1 MAKKPWEKKVVENNS
16 HRKDKI
22 TRTSR
27 GVVSSTPWLTAFL
40 SAFFVIVVAILF
52 IVFYTSNRGE
62 DRAKET
68 SGFYGASSQ
77 KVNSS
82 KTKKASTS
90 KKTTSSSKTKTS
102 DKSTTSSSTVASS
115 SETSTSSSSTV
126 ASSSETSTSS
136 SVNGGTIVVQ
146 PGEGAASI
154 AARAGISVARLQELN
169 PGHMTSGYWYANP
182 GDPVVVN

>member
-22 TRTSR
+22 TRTSS
-27 GVVSSTPWLTAFL
+27 GVVSSTPWITAFL

-115 SETSTSSSSTV
+115 SETSTSSS
-126 ASSSETSTSS
+126 
-136 SVNGGTIVVQ
+136 VNGGTIVVQ

>member
-27 GVVSSTPWLTAFL
+27 GVVSSTPWITAFL

-68 SGFYGASSQ
+68 SGFYGALSQ

-102 DKSTTSSSTVASS
+102 DKSTT
-115 SETSTSSSSTV
+115 SSSTV

>member
-27 GVVSSTPWLTAFL
+27 GVVSSTPWITAFL

-115 SETSTSSSSTV
+115 SETSTSSS
-126 ASSSETSTSS
+126 
-136 SVNGGTIVVQ
+136 VNGGTIVVQ
-146 PGEGAASI
+146 PGEGPASI

-169 PGHMTSGYWYANP
+169 PSHMTSGYWYANP

>member
-1 MAKKPWEKKVVENNS
+1 MENNS

-82 KTKKASTS
+82 KTKKHLQVR
-90 KKTTSSSKTKTS
+90 KQRHHQKLKL
-102 DKSTTSSSTVASS
+102 VI
-115 SETSTSSSSTV
+115 
-126 ASSSETSTSS
+126 
-136 SVNGGTIVVQ
+136 NQQHLLVQ
-146 PGEGAASI
+146 
-154 AARAGISVARLQELN
+154 
-169 PGHMTSGYWYANP
+169 
-182 GDPVVVN
+182 

>member
-27 GVVSSTPWLTAFL
+27 GVVSSTLWLTAFL

-115 SETSTSSSSTV
+115 SETSTSSS
-126 ASSSETSTSS
+126 
-136 SVNGGTIVVQ
+136 VNGGTIVVQ

>member
-27 GVVSSTPWLTAFL
+27 GVVSSAPWIIAFL

-115 SETSTSSSSTV
+115 SETSTSSS
-126 ASSSETSTSS
+126 
-136 SVNGGTIVVQ
+136 VNGGTIVVQ

>member
-27 GVVSSTPWLTAFL
+27 GVVSSTPWITAFL

-115 SETSTSSSSTV
+115 SETSTSSSVS
-126 ASSSETSTSS
+126 
-136 SVNGGTIVVQ
+136 GGTIVVQ

>member
-27 GVVSSTPWLTAFL
+27 GVVSSTSWITAFL

-115 SETSTSSSSTV
+115 SETSTSSS
-126 ASSSETSTSS
+126 
-136 SVNGGTIVVQ
+136 VNGGTIVVQ

>member
-27 GVVSSTPWLTAFL
+27 CVVSSTPWLTAFL

-115 SETSTSSSSTV
+115 SETSTSSS
-126 ASSSETSTSS
+126 
-136 SVNGGTIVVQ
+136 VNGGTIVVQ

>member
-1 MAKKPWEKKVVENNS
+1 
-16 HRKDKI
+16 
-22 TRTSR
+22 
-27 GVVSSTPWLTAFL
+27 
-40 SAFFVIVVAILF
+40 

-115 SETSTSSSSTV
+115 SETSTSSS
-126 ASSSETSTSS
+126 
-136 SVNGGTIVVQ
+136 VNGGTIVVQ

>member
-27 GVVSSTPWLTAFL
+27 GVVSSTHWLTAFL

-115 SETSTSSSSTV
+115 SETSTSSS
-126 ASSSETSTSS
+126 
-136 SVNGGTIVVQ
+136 VNGGTIVVQ

>member
-27 GVVSSTPWLTAFL
+27 GAVSSTPWLTAFL

-115 SETSTSSSSTV
+115 SETSTSSS
-126 ASSSETSTSS
+126 
-136 SVNGGTIVVQ
+136 VNGGTIVVQ

>member
-40 SAFFVIVVAILF
+40 SAFFVIFVAILF

-115 SETSTSSSSTV
+115 SETSTSSS
-126 ASSSETSTSS
+126 
-136 SVNGGTIVVQ
+136 VNGGTIVVQ

>member
-22 TRTSR
+22 TRMSR

-115 SETSTSSSSTV
+115 SETSTSSS
-126 ASSSETSTSS
+126 
-136 SVNGGTIVVQ
+136 VNGGTIVVQ

>member
-16 HRKDKI
+16 HRKYKI

-27 GVVSSTPWLTAFL
+27 GVVSSTPWITAFL

-115 SETSTSSSSTV
+115 SETSTSSS
-126 ASSSETSTSS
+126 
-136 SVNGGTIVVQ
+136 VNGGTIVVQ

-169 PGHMTSGYWYANP
+169 PSHMTSGYWYANP

>member
-27 GVVSSTPWLTAFL
+27 GVVSSTPWITAFL

-62 DRAKET
+62 DIAKET

-102 DKSTTSSSTVASS
+102 DKSTT
-115 SETSTSSSSTV
+115 SSSTV

>member
-16 HRKDKI
+16 YRKDKI

-27 GVVSSTPWLTAFL
+27 GVVSSTPWITAFL

-115 SETSTSSSSTV
+115 SETSTSSS
-126 ASSSETSTSS
+126 
-136 SVNGGTIVVQ
+136 VNGGTIVVQ

>member
-27 GVVSSTPWLTAFL
+27 GVVSSTLWITAFL

-115 SETSTSSSSTV
+115 SETSTSSS
-126 ASSSETSTSS
+126 
-136 SVNGGTIVVQ
+136 VNGGTIVVQ

>member
-27 GVVSSTPWLTAFL
+27 GVVSSTPWITAFL

-115 SETSTSSSSTV
+115 SETSTSSS
-126 ASSSETSTSS
+126 
-136 SVNGGTIVVQ
+136 VNGGTIVVQ

-169 PGHMTSGYWYANP
+169 PGHMTSRYWYANP

>member
-27 GVVSSTPWLTAFL
+27 GVVSSTPWITAFL

-68 SGFYGASSQ
+68 SSFYGASSQ

-102 DKSTTSSSTVASS
+102 DKSTT
-115 SETSTSSSSTV
+115 SSSTV

>member
-27 GVVSSTPWLTAFL
+27 GVVSSTPWITTFL

-115 SETSTSSSSTV
+115 SETSTSSS
-126 ASSSETSTSS
+126 
-136 SVNGGTIVVQ
+136 VNGGTIVVQ

>member
-27 GVVSSTPWLTAFL
+27 GVVSSTPWITAFL

-115 SETSTSSSSTV
+115 SETSTSSS
-126 ASSSETSTSS
+126 
-136 SVNGGTIVVQ
+136 VNGGTIVVQ
-146 PGEGAASI
+146 PGEGAGSI

>member
-22 TRTSR
+22 TRTCR
-27 GVVSSTPWLTAFL
+27 GVVSSTPWITAFL

-115 SETSTSSSSTV
+115 SETSTSSS
-126 ASSSETSTSS
+126 
-136 SVNGGTIVVQ
+136 VNGGTIVVQ

>member
-27 GVVSSTPWLTAFL
+27 GVVPSTPWLTAFL

-115 SETSTSSSSTV
+115 SETSTSSS
-126 ASSSETSTSS
+126 
-136 SVNGGTIVVQ
+136 VNGGTIVVQ

>member
-1 MAKKPWEKKVVENNS
+1 
-16 HRKDKI
+16 
-22 TRTSR
+22 
-27 GVVSSTPWLTAFL
+27 VVSSTPWITAFL

-115 SETSTSSSSTV
+115 SETSTSSS
-126 ASSSETSTSS
+126 
-136 SVNGGTIVVQ
+136 VNGGTIVVQ

>member
-27 GVVSSTPWLTAFL
+27 GVVSSTPWITAFL

-115 SETSTSSSSTV
+115 SETSTSSS
-126 ASSSETSTSS
+126 
-136 SVNGGTIVVQ
+136 VNGGTIVVQ

-169 PGHMTSGYWYANP
+169 PSHMTSGYWHANP

>member
-40 SAFFVIVVAILF
+40 SAFFVIAVAILF

-115 SETSTSSSSTV
+115 SETSTSSS
-126 ASSSETSTSS
+126 
-136 SVNGGTIVVQ
+136 VNGGTIVVQ

>member
-68 SGFYGASSQ
+68 SGFYGVSSQ

-102 DKSTTSSSTVASS
+102 DKSTT
-115 SETSTSSSSTV
+115 SSSTV

>member
-27 GVVSSTPWLTAFL
+27 GVVSSTPWITAFL

-115 SETSTSSSSTV
+115 SETSTSSS
-126 ASSSETSTSS
+126 
-136 SVNGGTIVVQ
+136 VNGGTIVVQ

-169 PGHMTSGYWYANP
+169 PSHMTLGYWYANP

>member
-27 GVVSSTPWLTAFL
+27 DVVSSTPWITAFL

-115 SETSTSSSSTV
+115 SETSTSSS
-126 ASSSETSTSS
+126 
-136 SVNGGTIVVQ
+136 VNGGTIVVQ

-169 PGHMTSGYWYANP
+169 PSHMTSGYWYANP

>member
-27 GVVSSTPWLTAFL
+27 SVVSSTPWLTAFL

-115 SETSTSSSSTV
+115 SETSTSSS
-126 ASSSETSTSS
+126 
-136 SVNGGTIVVQ
+136 VNGGTIVVQ

>member
-27 GVVSSTPWLTAFL
+27 GVVSSTPWITAFL
-40 SAFFVIVVAILF
+40 SAFFVIVAAILF

-115 SETSTSSSSTV
+115 SETSTSSS
-126 ASSSETSTSS
+126 
-136 SVNGGTIVVQ
+136 VNGGTIVVQ

>member
-115 SETSTSSSSTV
+115 SETSTSSS
-126 ASSSETSTSS
+126 
-136 SVNGGTIVVQ
+136 VNGGTIVVQ

-154 AARAGISVARLQELN
+154 AARAGISVARLKELN